1 MPNFKMP
8 PRMLAASRAALAG
21 LLSMCWSWMAQ
32 ANVEL
37 EAPAPLDAFLRR
49 HLDLP
54 AALADATDRAALT
67 QRARR
72 EIVELLA
79 AEGYFSPRVELLPET
94 DSLRIV
100 VTPGPRTSVAT
111 VKIDFRGHLAGADAA
126 LGERRAALR
135 AGWSLPPGAP
145 FRSPDWEAAKQALLA
160 AGAETDY
167 AAARLAA
174 SRAEVDPATARAHLE
189 LTLDSGPATRFGPLT
204 VAGLKR
210 YDRAQV
216 TGLAPFEPGAPYRRA
231 ALLDFLSRLQNTP
244 WFHSVAVETLP
255 GADTDAEHAA
265 APVHVTLVEAPAK
278 RIGLGAGVSTNTG
291 ARGEANFRHH
301 DFLGRAWD
309 FGAGLRLEQKR
320 QSLFASLDLLPDA
333 RGYRLGFGGR
343 IEASDIAG
351 LATSRQVLG
360 ATRSRTEGRIET
372 RLGLEWQ
379 REERRPDG
387 APAETSDALTLDWHW
402 IRRAVDDLLDPRRG
416 NVIELRL
423 GGASRRL
430 LSDSDFLRTHLR
442 VQQWWPV
449 ALLGARDV
457 FSLRGELGYTAAGSR
472 FGIPQDYLFRA
483 GGAQSVR
490 GHAYRSLGV
499 REGSAVVGGRALAVA
514 SAEYTH
520 WLSISDGMTGPW
532 GIAAF
537 VDAGN
542 AADSFDELRTFDPAV
557 GIGAGVRWKSPAG
570 PLALDLAHGLARDGR
585 AAQRQLHF
593 SLMVAF

>member
-1 MPNFKMP
+1 MHPAISILL
-8 PRMLAASRAALAG
+8 RRVAAISLTMAAGVA
-21 LLSMCWSWMAQ
+21 WPA
-32 ANVEL
+32 VEL

-54 AALADATDRAALT
+54 QALPDAAAHAVLM
-67 QRARR
+67 RR
-72 EIVELLA
+72 VHPEIAELLA
-79 AEGYFSPRVELLPET
+79 TEGYFSPRVELFPEA
-94 DSLRIV
+94 DGLRIV
-100 VTPGPRTSVAT
+100 VAPGPRTTVAT
-111 VKIDFRGHLAGADAA
+111 VEIGFRGHLATAA
-126 LGERRAALR
+126 LAARRAALR
-135 AGWSLPPGAP
+135 AGWTLPPGEP

-160 AGAETDY
+160 AAAETDY
-167 AAARLAA
+167 AAARLVA
-174 SRAEVDPATARAHLE
+174 SRAEVDPETARAYLE
-189 LTLDSGPATRFGPLT
+189 LLLDSGPATRFGPLS
-204 VAGLKR
+204 VDGLKR
-210 YDRAQV
+210 HDRARV
-216 TGLAPFEPGAPYRRA
+216 AELAPFAPGDPYRRA
-231 ALLDFLSRLQNTP
+231 ALLDFQSRLQNTP
-244 WFHSVAVETLP
+244 WFHSVAVETRP
-255 GADTDAEHAA
+255 DTDAGADRAE
-265 APVHVTLVEAPAK
+265 APVHVTLAEAPAK

-320 QSLFASLDLLPDA
+320 QSLFTSLDLLPDA

-343 IEASDIAG
+343 LEASDIEG
-351 LATSRQVLG
+351 LATTRQVLG
-360 ATRSRTEGRIET
+360 VTRSRTAGRIET

-387 APAETSDALTLDWHW
+387 ARAETDRALTLDWRW
-402 IRRAVDDLLDPRRG
+402 IRRVVDDLLDPRRG

-430 LSDSDFLRTHLR
+430 LSDRDFLRSHLR

-449 ALLGARDV
+449 GWLGPRDV
-457 FSLRGELGYTAAGSR
+457 FSLRGELGYTAAGTR

-490 GHAYRSLGV
+490 GHAYQSLGV
-499 REGSAVVGGRALAVA
+499 REGSAVVGGRTLAVA

-520 WLSISDGMTGPW
+520 WLPAGAGAGAAGPW

-542 AADSFDELRTFDPAV
+542 AADTFAELRALDPAV

-570 PLALDLAHGLARDGR
+570 PLALDLARGLARAGR
-585 AAQRQLHF
+585 AAQWQLHF
-593 SLMVAF
+593 SMMVAF

>member
-1 MPNFKMP
+1 MSGTSM
-8 PRMLAASRAALAG
+8 RLVGAWLALVALSCETEAG
-21 LLSMCWSWMAQ
+21 I
-32 ANVEL
+32 EL
-37 EAPAPLDAFLRR
+37 TAPAPLDAFLRR
-49 HLDLP
+49 HLELP
-54 AALADATDRAALT
+54 QTLPDATTRATLMR
-67 QRARR
+67 RARG
-72 EIVELLA
+72 EIAELLA
-79 AEGYFSPRVELLPET
+79 TEGYFSPRIDLFPEAA

-100 VTPGPRTSVAT
+100 VVPGPRARVAT
-111 VKIDFRGHLAGADAA
+111 VEIGFRGHLAGADAA
-126 LGERRAALR
+126 LDERRAALR
-135 AGWSLPPGAP
+135 AGWTLPPGAT
-145 FRSPDWEAAKQALLA
+145 FRSPDWASAKQALLA
-160 AGAETDY
+160 AAAKTDY

-174 SRAEVDPATARAHLE
+174 SRAEVDPENAAAHLE

-204 VAGLKR
+204 VEGLKR
-210 YDRAQV
+210 YDRTLVAE
-216 TGLAPFEPGAPYRRA
+216 LAPFAPGEPYRRA
-231 ALLDFLSRLQNTP
+231 ALLDFQSRLQNTP
-244 WFHSVAVETLP
+244 WFNSVAVEAVP
-255 GADTDAEHAA
+255 EGSADV
-265 APVHVTLVEAPAK
+265 PVHVTLAEAPAK

-291 ARGEANFRHH
+291 ARGEVDFRHH

-320 QSLFASLDLLPDA
+320 RSLFASLDLLPDA

-343 IEASDIAG
+343 IEASDIEG
-351 LATSRQVLG
+351 LATTRQVLG
-360 ATRSRTEGRIET
+360 AMRSRSEGRIET

-387 APAETSDALTLDWHW
+387 ACAETDHALTLDWHW

-430 LSDSDFLRTHLR
+430 LSDRDFLRSHLR

-449 ALLGARDV
+449 NWLGSRDV

-490 GHAYRSLGV
+490 GHAYQSLGV
-499 REGSAVVGGRALAVA
+499 REGSAVVGGRALALA
-514 SAEYTH
+514 SAEYTY
-520 WLSISDGMTGPW
+520 WLPAGAGAARPW

-542 AADSFDELRTFDPAV
+542 AVDTFGALRTLDPAV
-557 GIGAGVRWKSPAG
+557 GIGAGMRWKSPAG
-570 PLALDLAHGLARDGR
+570 PIALDVARGLARDGR
-585 AAQRQLHF
+585 VAQWQLHF

>member
-1 MPNFKMP
+1 MHPVMIILFRHVAVIN
-8 PRMLAASRAALAG
+8 LALLAG
-21 LLSMCWSWMAQ
+21 FTWSA
-32 ANVEL
+32 VEL
-37 EAPAPLDAFLRR
+37 DAPAPLDTFLRR
-49 HLDLP
+49 HLELP
-54 AALADATDRAALT
+54 QTLPDATTRATLLH
-67 QRARR
+67 RARG
-72 EIVELLA
+72 EIAELLA
-79 AEGYFSPRVELLPET
+79 TEGYFSPRIDLFPEAA

-100 VTPGPRTSVAT
+100 VVPGLRTRVAT
-111 VKIDFRGHLAGADAA
+111 VKIGFRGHLAGADAA
-126 LGERRAALR
+126 LDERRAALR
-135 AGWSLPPGAP
+135 AGWTLPPGAT
-145 FRSPDWEAAKQALLA
+145 FRSADWESAKQALLA
-160 AGAETDY
+160 AAAKTDY
-167 AAARLAA
+167 VAARLAA
-174 SRAEVDPATARAHLE
+174 SRAEVDPEGAAAHLE

-204 VAGLKR
+204 VEGLKR
-210 YDRAQV
+210 YDRALV
-216 TGLAPFEPGAPYRRA
+216 TGLAPFAPGEPYRRA
-231 ALLDFLSRLQNTP
+231 ALLDFQSRLQNTP

-255 GADTDAEHAA
+255 GADTGAERAA
-265 APVHVTLVEAPAK
+265 VPVHVTLAEAPAK

-291 ARGEANFRHH
+291 ARGEVNFRHH

-309 FGAGLRLEQKR
+309 FGTGLRLEQKR
-320 QSLFASLDLLPDA
+320 QSLFTSLDLLPDTQ
-333 RGYRLGFGGR
+333 GYRLGFGGR
-343 IEASDIAG
+343 IEASDIEG
-351 LATSRQVLG
+351 LATMRQVLG

-387 APAETSDALTLDWHW
+387 ARAETDHALTLDWHW
-402 IRRAVDDLLDPRRG
+402 IRRAVDNLLDPRRG
-416 NVIELRL
+416 NVVELRI

-430 LSDSDFLRTHLR
+430 LSDRDFLRSHLR

-449 ALLGARDV
+449 NWLGPRDM

-490 GHAYRSLGV
+490 GHAYQSLGV
-499 REGSAVVGGRALAVA
+499 REGSAVVGGRTLAVA

-520 WLSISDGMTGPW
+520 WLSTGAGAAGPW

-542 AADSFDELRTFDPAV
+542 AADTFDELRTLDPAV

-570 PLALDLAHGLARDGR
+570 PLAVDLARGLARDGR
-585 AAQRQLHF
+585 AAQWQLHF